1 MTNYPDIEKIGK
13 ISIWCNT
20 SISDS
25 SRIDE
30 LTQMGHLVGIR
41 KKVEII

>member
-13 ISIWCNT
+13 ISIWCIIA
-20 SISDS
+20 ISDS

-30 LTQMGHLVGIR
+30 LTQTGACR
-41 KKVEII
+41 RY